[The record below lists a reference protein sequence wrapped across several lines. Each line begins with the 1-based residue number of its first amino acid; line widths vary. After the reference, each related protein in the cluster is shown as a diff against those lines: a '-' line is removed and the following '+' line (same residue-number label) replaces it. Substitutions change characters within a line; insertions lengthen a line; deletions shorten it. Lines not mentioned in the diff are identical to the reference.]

1 MVAYLLEAG
10 LVLTVVPWT
19 AFWERNYFITMQQT
33 LRTILLSPW
42 LRGAVSGIGLAT
54 LAAGLVDLF
63 AIMIRRSPTS
73 PESAGS
79 AG

>member
-1 MVAYLLEAG
+1 MLEAG

-19 AFWERNYFITMQQT
+19 PFWERNYFMNVQQT
-33 LRTILLSPW
+33 LRVVLLSPW

-63 AIMIRRSPTS
+63 AIMIHRTTTP